1 MPWLN
6 KCPKK
11 LGYHLLSKIE
21 LVKLKYN
28 LKTSTFYIKSLSNI
42 SADALSRRQI
52 PRCLKNR
59 GKRVQIDMKKNDRIL
74 LDPISLWEKHFC
86 TGALKQLLSFGLHIG
101 DTDFAIEACRLNR
114 DALAPSSRSTYST
127 RVNHLRNFT
136 KKYVKIPFPLENY
149 EPPSYLSFS
158 LVFFAAYLFETDSIR
173 SYNTIRNYM
182 SQVKQV
188 YIFEK
193 GLSRDTV
200 GVSHSKNFE
209 KRN

>member
-1 MPWLN
+1 MLD
-6 KCPKK
+6 
-11 LGYHLLSKIE
+11 
-21 LVKLKYN
+21 
-28 LKTSTFYIKSLSNI
+28 KSGQEG
-42 SADALSRRQI
+42 A
-52 PRCLKNR
+52 NR
-59 GKRVQIDMKKNDRIL
+59 YEKNDRIL

-101 DTDFAIEACRLNR
+101 DTDFAIEACSLNR

-182 SQVKQV
+182 LHVQQV

-193 GLSRDTV
+193 GLSRETV
-200 GVSHSKNFE
+200 WVSHSKNFE
-209 KRN
+209 KRNLKEYAAKTGHTDSIPLYPLPPTTWISDPQDEKDSRGHCFWIFHYVEISQVR